1 MRSTGC
7 RVCAV
12 AELPAPGWDGALD
25 WAGRRAGLGEVA
37 GRAGV
42 SAGRAGSVFMMLTG
56 GIDAADGKKMPAPR
70 PAVASGDG
78 PTAWAASG
86 VFAFAGQ
93 TAE

>member
-7 RVCAV
+7 RVCGV
-12 AELPAPGWDGALD
+12 AELPAPDWDGALD
-25 WAGRRAGLGEVA
+25 WAGRRAGLGGVA
-37 GRAGV
+37 DRAGV
-42 SAGRAGSVFMMLTG
+42 SGGSAGSVFMMLTG

-78 PTAWAASG
+78 PGAWAARG
-86 VFAFAGQ
+86 VFVFADQ